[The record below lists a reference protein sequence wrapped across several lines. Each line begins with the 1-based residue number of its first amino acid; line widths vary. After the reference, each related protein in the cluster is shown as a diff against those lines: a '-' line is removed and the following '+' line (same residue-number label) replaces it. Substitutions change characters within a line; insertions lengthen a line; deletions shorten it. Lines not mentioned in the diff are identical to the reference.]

1 MNSKFNT
8 KTTTNKFKDKKKPY
22 DFTEIAEKKKSF
34 LNKTGALGKED
45 KGILLSENPNKK
57 TKQKI
62 KGNIINEK
70 PDQINK
76 SINIDNKKKLMSFQT
91 SNNNLSQNLY
101 NKLLDNPKKEKEKRE
116 IKSFISFNNNNK
128 KKSSKL
134 IKTYDIPRDNI
145 LNNRLMLYKQ
155 PITETENNIDESVTK
170 IDEDSILI
178 SNKKFLCFEPFDLNY
193 AYIKPRKT
201 IKDEL
206 INLLDKNKVKYRT
219 VSNTRIM
226 VELKKENLSIGI
238 KFDKL
243 SVINEEK
250 EEENG
255 NNIRISIIKI
265 KKLNGGY
272 QSKLNSFEK
281 IINKMS

>member
-1 MNSKFNT
+1 
-8 KTTTNKFKDKKKPY
+8 
-22 DFTEIAEKKKSF
+22 
-34 LNKTGALGKED
+34 
-45 KGILLSENPNKK
+45 
-57 TKQKI
+57 
-62 KGNIINEK
+62 
-70 PDQINK
+70 
-76 SINIDNKKKLMSFQT
+76 
-91 SNNNLSQNLY
+91 
-101 NKLLDNPKKEKEKRE
+101 
-116 IKSFISFNNNNK
+116 
-128 KKSSKL
+128 
-134 IKTYDIPRDNI
+134 
-145 LNNRLMLYKQ
+145 MLYKQ

-193 AYIKPRKT
+193 AYIKPRKI